1 MQEDTASM
9 ELEQKKKIAMFRF
22 GVIAELV
29 GRRDLQRGER

>member
-1 MQEDTASM
+1 M